1 MQFLKLGLCLCQVQ
15 YCFMICCRTS
25 SCSVASFL
33 ILLVVFYV
41 PCLQRV
47 PQNYVWFST
56 QWDIFLKCSHS
67 LVMSL
72 KLTDCFKKNSLMRFL
87 AKWPGFI
94 YNYYDKLSFCLFFF
108 FTNTEC
114 TWIKQI
120 LEVIILIIF
129 IVCIGKTEERQTD
142 QTNENCPGEEGVG
155 WETGLVHGAR
165 LAWQWLGWEAKIEV
179 SCHVITKGHRVFF

>member
-47 PQNYVWFST
+47 PQNYAWFST

-108 FTNTEC
+108 LQIQNVHELSRFLKSLY
-114 TWIKQI
+114 WSYLLFVSGKLKRDKQI
-120 LEVIILIIF
+120 RQMRIVLE
-129 IVCIGKTEERQTD
+129 K
-142 QTNENCPGEEGVG
+142 
-155 WETGLVHGAR
+155 
-165 LAWQWLGWEAKIEV
+165 
-179 SCHVITKGHRVFF
+179 RVWGGRRA